1 MDEHRVTGAARNVG
15 GRVEEG
21 FGRVTGDT
29 KSDVKASSTKLK
41 PALRIYTGRPKT
53 LQAMRPKA
61 CERQRP
67 RLTMSSAMPSRID
80 RTRPLLSHLGWVGF

>member
-29 KSDVKASSTKLK
+29 KSDVQGSSTRLK
-41 PALRIYTGRPKT
+41 AALRIYTGRPKT
-53 LQAMRPKA
+53 LRAMRPKA

-67 RLTMSSAMPSRID
+67 RLTMSSAMP
-80 RTRPLLSHLGWVGF
+80 